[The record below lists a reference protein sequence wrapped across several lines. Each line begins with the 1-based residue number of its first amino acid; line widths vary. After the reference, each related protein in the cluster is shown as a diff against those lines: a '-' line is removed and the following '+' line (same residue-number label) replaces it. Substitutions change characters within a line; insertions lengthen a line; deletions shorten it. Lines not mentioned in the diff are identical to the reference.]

1 MYARIFVAGESD
13 VANFAGG
20 ARLNQRGVGSFRVKD
35 PVRIVEPDDLMV
47 LDQIDV
53 VDT

>member
-1 MYARIFVAGESD
+1 M
-13 VANFAGG
+13 
-20 ARLNQRGVGSFRVKD
+20 KD
-35 PVRIVEPDDLMV
+35 AVRIVESDDLMV